1 MSSYSSQRFFSD
13 EVSALSLMPM
23 KEFPRLGALIFGEG
37 VLNDA
42 ISIVLFHVLM
52 SNHARDESNSAA
64 SLQDLALTLILEV
77 TNEVFLSFAIGVS
90 CGLANARLLKSL
102 TYLREHPIH
111 QTVLLLLFAYLAY
124 TIAES
129 VGVSGILTLFVTAVT
144 QGHYSWHS
152 LSKPAQVATKINAVA
167 LSGDNHHH
175 HHYCYHHYHHFYFH
189 HGCHQHR
196 NYRHHHSIIVIVI
209 VIIIVNVVSTIGRW
223 I

>member
-1 MSSYSSQRFFSD
+1 MSSLSRDTSSITRPTSSTASSMTINLSNRMSYDLLPFITD

-52 SNHARDESNSAA
+52 SNHARDDSSSAA
-64 SLQDLALTLILEV
+64 PLDQQAFKLVLEV

-167 LSGDNHHH
+167 LSGD
-175 HHYCYHHYHHFYFH
+175 
-189 HGCHQHR
+189 
-196 NYRHHHSIIVIVI
+196 RHPPPLDD
-209 VIIIVNVVSTIGRW
+209 
-223 I
+223 

>member
-1 MSSYSSQRFFSD
+1 
-13 EVSALSLMPM
+13 MPM
-23 KEFPRLGALIFGEG
+23 KEYPRLGALIFGEG

-42 ISIVLFHVLM
+42 ISIVLFHVLI
-52 SNHARDESNSAA
+52 SNHARDDSNSTTP
-64 SLQDLALTLILEV
+64 LQELALKLILEV

-102 TYLREHPIH
+102 AYLREHPIH

-167 LSGDNHHH
+167 LSGDLHPA
-175 HHYCYHHYHHFYFH
+175 
-189 HGCHQHR
+189 
-196 NYRHHHSIIVIVI
+196 
-209 VIIIVNVVSTIGRW
+209 
-223 I
+223 

>member
-1 MSSYSSQRFFSD
+1 MLLPFINLILFSIYFVLD

-42 ISIVLFHVLM
+42 ISIVLFHVLISKHVTDD
-52 SNHARDESNSAA
+52 SNRA
-64 SLQDLALTLILEV
+64 SPIQELAVKLAVEV
-77 TNEVFLSFAIGVS
+77 TIEVFFSFLIGVS
-90 CGLANARLLKSL
+90 CGLVNARLLKSL

-111 QTVLLLLFAYLAY
+111 QTVLLMLFAYLAY

-152 LSKPAQVATKINAVA
+152 LSKPAQVATKINSVA
-167 LSGDNHHH
+167 LSGS
-175 HHYCYHHYHHFYFH
+175 YL
-189 HGCHQHR
+189 
-196 NYRHHHSIIVIVI
+196 I
-209 VIIIVNVVSTIGRW
+209 
-223 I
+223 

>member
-1 MSSYSSQRFFSD
+1 MLLPLINLILFYIYFVLD

-42 ISIVLFHVLM
+42 ISIVLFHVLISKHVTDD
-52 SNHARDESNSAA
+52 SNRA
-64 SLQDLALTLILEV
+64 SPIQELAVKLAVEV
-77 TNEVFLSFAIGVS
+77 TIEVFFSFLIGVS
-90 CGLANARLLKSL
+90 CGLVNARLLKSL

-111 QTVLLLLFAYLAY
+111 QTVLLMLFAYLAY

-152 LSKPAQVATKINAVA
+152 LSKPAQVATKINSVA
-167 LSGDNHHH
+167 LSGS
-175 HHYCYHHYHHFYFH
+175 YL
-189 HGCHQHR
+189 
-196 NYRHHHSIIVIVI
+196 I
-209 VIIIVNVVSTIGRW
+209 
-223 I
+223 

>member
-1 MSSYSSQRFFSD
+1 MSKSYGHVFTD

-23 KEFPRLGALIFGEG
+23 KEYPRLGALIFGEG

-42 ISIVLFHVLM
+42 ISIVLFHVLI
-52 SNHARDESNSAA
+52 SNHARDDSSSATP
-64 SLQDLALTLILEV
+64 LQELALKLILEV

-152 LSKPAQVATKINAVA
+152 LSKPAQVATKINSVA
-167 LSGDNHHH
+167 LSGDL
-175 HHYCYHHYHHFYFH
+175 YP
-189 HGCHQHR
+189 
-196 NYRHHHSIIVIVI
+196 I
-209 VIIIVNVVSTIGRW
+209 
-223 I
+223 

>member
-1 MSSYSSQRFFSD
+1 MNIRKWNHNNCDIFGGCY
-13 EVSALSLMPM
+13 VCTYIISADFTNNILIV
-23 KEFPRLGALIFGEG
+23 GALIFGEG

-42 ISIVLFHVLM
+42 ISIVLFHVLI
-52 SNHARDESNSAA
+52 SNHARDDSNSAA
-64 SLQDLALTLILEV
+64 PLQELAMKLILEV

-144 QGHYSWHS
+144 EGHYTWHS

-167 LSGDNHHH
+167 LSGEKEILCVCVVLQ
-175 HHYCYHHYHHFYFH
+175 YCFIF
-189 HGCHQHR
+189 
-196 NYRHHHSIIVIVI
+196 
-209 VIIIVNVVSTIGRW
+209 W
-223 I
+223 